1 MVVFRPT
8 PQTYVPL
15 VGMPGHDIS
24 VQIALGFEMS
34 VAVFARYRAFML
46 GYYFS
51 LVGFM
56 TSVLLSVTF
65 RLDLYRVIV

>member
-34 VAVFARYRAFML
+34 VAVFARYRAFATV
-46 GYYFS
+46 FFK
-51 LVGFM
+51 LVV
-56 TSVLLSVTF
+56 S
-65 RLDLYRVIV
+65 IIKK